1 MHADENLTV
10 KEALEL
16 YGGLRADEHGEDT
29 PSRFLNA
36 LDEMTC
42 CRSKGSLEDD
52 LRHLKGCIK
61 WKTFKAESDDMI
73 ILEKMPFVSV
83 CNHHLAAFIGY
94 AYIGYVPKDRIA
106 GLSKFS
112 RTVQHFARQL
122 QLQERLTQQVTDF
135 LLQKLEPRGLAV
147 MIRAEH
153 TCMTIR
159 GAQSPGTLTTTTQMK
174 GVFGDHDRTAKME
187 FMQTIALGK

>member
-1 MHADENLTV
+1 MHADESLTV
-10 KEALEL
+10 KEALQH
-16 YGGLRADEHGEDT
+16 YGGLVDDEHGEDT

-42 CRSKGSLEDD
+42 CRSTGRLEDD
-52 LRHLKGCIK
+52 QAHLKKCVK
-61 WKTFKAESDDMI
+61 WKTFKSEGDDLI
-73 ILEKMPFVSV
+73 VLEKMPFVSI
-83 CNHHLAAFIGY
+83 CNHHLAAFVGN

-112 RTVQHFARQL
+112 RTVRHFGRQL

-135 LLQKLEPRGLAV
+135 LLEKLEPRGLAV

-174 GVFGDHDRTAKME
+174 GVFADHSRTAKME